1 MSSTLSVYVIS
12 FDRLK
17 NVRGSRDRGLVEAI
31 GAELEYFL
39 SQVDEL
45 RDEDEDVPTCRDAV
59 AQIIEGAPLAAH
71 LGYLYG
77 YALEAICAHLGR
89 ELAGVSSISRAAAWI
104 DVVDEFLVGKGIPIG
119 LSNLVFGVCPV
130 DIPTPDD
137 HPSIGSWPPHVI
149 PGALEAIRRADLAGS
164 DDGTTE
170 TIAQVRGWLEAAAG
184 DPEEG
189 LMGFLS

>member
-17 NVRGSRDRGLVEAI
+17 KVRGSRNRGLVEGI

-59 AQIIEGAPLAAH
+59 AQIMERAPLATH

-89 ELAGVSSISRAAAWI
+89 ELPGVSSISRAAAWI
-104 DVVDEFLVGKGIPIG
+104 DVVDELLEGKGIPIG
-119 LSNLVFGVCPV
+119 LSTLVFGVCPV

-164 DDGTTE
+164 DDETTE
-170 TIAQVRGWLEAAAG
+170 TIAQIRGWLEAAG

>member
-17 NVRGSRDRGLVEAI
+17 KVRGSRDRGLVEAI
-31 GAELEYFL
+31 GAELESFL

-89 ELAGVSSISRAAAWI
+89 ELPGVSSISRAAAWI
-104 DVVDEFLVGKGIPIG
+104 DVVDELLEGKGIPIG
-119 LSNLVFGVCPV
+119 LSTLVFGVCPV

-164 DDGTTE
+164 DDETTE

>member
-17 NVRGSRDRGLVEAI
+17 KVRGSRDRRLVAAI
-31 GAELEYFL
+31 GAEFEYFL
-39 SQVDEL
+39 SQIDEL

-59 AQIIEGAPLAAH
+59 AQIIEGATLAAH

-89 ELAGVSSISRAAAWI
+89 ELPGVSSISRASAWI
-104 DVVDEFLVGKGIPIG
+104 DEVDELLVGKGIPIG
-119 LSNLVFGVCPV
+119 LSSLAFGVCPV

-149 PGALEAIRRADLAGS
+149 PGALEAICRADLAGS
-164 DDGTTE
+164 DDETTE
-170 TIAQVRGWLEAAAG
+170 TIAQIRGWLEAAVG

>member
-59 AQIIEGAPLAAH
+59 AQIVEGAPLAAH

-89 ELAGVSSISRAAAWI
+89 ELPGVSSISRAAAWI
-104 DVVDEFLVGKGIPIG
+104 DEVDEFLAGKGIPIG

-170 TIAQVRGWLEAAAG
+170 TIAQVRGWLEVAAG

>member
-89 ELAGVSSISRAAAWI
+89 ELPGVSSISRAAAWI
-104 DVVDEFLVGKGIPIG
+104 DVVDELLEGKGIPIG
-119 LSNLVFGVCPV
+119 LSTLVFGVCPV